1 MRILESVDDAQVP
14 PIGNVLEGRHFFAV
28 AFPGVGTMAWL
39 VLSLKH
45 ALRNIICILESLD
58 VSQTPLIESVLEGRH
73 FFVVGFPR
81 VGTMGTASIIIE
93 TYFQEYNT
101 YSRVIRH

>member
-1 MRILESVDDAQVP
+1 MWLVLLLKHTLGGIMRILESVDDAQVP

-45 ALRNIICILESLD
+45 ALRNIIYILQAL
-58 VSQTPLIESVLEGRH
+58 VRG
-73 FFVVGFPR
+73 
-81 VGTMGTASIIIE
+81 
-93 TYFQEYNT
+93 
-101 YSRVIRH
+101 